1 VIVVVS
7 AHLDDAVFSCW
18 SVIAGSDDVRV
29 VTVFTAVP
37 PPGKLFKWDR
47 DTDAPD
53 SATRMRERLDEDRAA
68 LAVAGRTPVH
78 LGLLEPYYG
87 GGRVWPDDLRP
98 QLEQAALVYA
108 PAAVGLKRI
117 HPDHGDV
124 RDAVLA
130 VRPDAVLY
138 ADQPYC
144 GFRPDIRP
152 PAELGNGYAAELVS
166 LSPEERTRKARAVNC
181 YAGEL
186 AKLESMY
193 GAFAEPEHLK
203 LELYWRPGGDR

>member
-7 AHLDDAVFSCW
+7 THLDDAVLSCW
-18 SVIAGSDDVRV
+18 SVLAGDDDVRV
-29 VTVFTAVP
+29 VTVFTAPP
-37 PPGKLFKWDR
+37 PPGKLFKWDK

-53 SATRMRERLDEDRAA
+53 SATRMAERLDEDRAA

-87 GGRVWPDDLRP
+87 GTRVSPDDLRP
-98 QLEQAALVYA
+98 HLDQAALVYA

-117 HPDHGDV
+117 HSDHVDV
-124 RDAVLA
+124 RDAVLG
-130 VRPDAVLY
+130 VRPDATLY

-144 GFRPDIRP
+144 GFRPDIEL
-152 PAELGNGYAAELVS
+152 PAELGTGYAAKLV
-166 LSPEERTRKARAVNC
+166 LLAPEERQRKARAVHC
-181 YAGEL
+181 YADEL

-193 GAFAEPEHLK
+193 GAFAAPELLEH
-203 LELYWRPGGDR
+203 ELYWRPAGR